1 MNLMKRSVAALAG
14 AVCCL
19 AAAACSDESTVP
31 TPKPAAVVSQIRYV
45 PAEGSDEDRTLLQFL
60 YGEERRVRLM
70 NLLAWDAEGGIDNMI
85 YEYAYADGRVELG
98 GRAAP
103 RTFLLDE
110 EGRCTEIRDERGRT
124 VRSLRYNSSGYYYE
138 APADEGWREYEYHL
152 IGDRCNL
159 FRIAEYAGAEQGDA
173 RKRSEVRFEY
183 GTQPNDVNLDLF
195 ALLTEA
201 LHDPALRPGCPMLMG
216 WVGLRNGN
224 LPSAAVRD
232 GETVAY
238 RYENDAEGRPVR
250 IEVCRR
256 SSGAADAR
264 IVGVWHI
271 EYYDCYGV

>member
-1 MNLMKRSVAALAG
+1 
-14 AVCCL
+14 
-19 AAAACSDESTVP
+19 
-31 TPKPAAVVSQIRYV
+31 
-45 PAEGSDEDRTLLQFL
+45 
-60 YGEERRVRLM
+60 M

-103 RTFLLDE
+103 RTFLLDG

-201 LHDPALRPGCPMLMG
+201 LHDPVLRPGCPMLMG

-271 EYYDCYGV
+271 EYYDFYGV

>member
-1 MNLMKRSVAALAG
+1 MNLMKRSVAVLAG

-103 RTFLLDE
+103 RTFLLDG

-183 GTQPNDVNLDLF
+183 GTQPNDTNLDLF

-224 LPSAAVRD
+224 LPSAVVRD

-238 RYENDAEGRPVR
+238 RYENGKL
-250 IEVCRR
+250 
-256 SSGAADAR
+256 
-264 IVGVWHI
+264 
-271 EYYDCYGV
+271 